1 MCYMSFE
8 MALLISAI
16 RAVCTG
22 EGSQVAT
29 LIALMFY
36 QVELELVNIAAE

>member
-1 MCYMSFE
+1 MSFE

-22 EGSQVAT
+22 EDSQVAT

-36 QVELELVNIAAE
+36 QVELVLVDIAAG

>member
-8 MALLISAI
+8 MALLISAM
-16 RAVCTG
+16 RAVYTG

-29 LIALMFY
+29 LIVLMFY
-36 QVELELVNIAAE
+36 QVELVLVDIAAE